1 MGFGFRKSINLGFV
15 RFNFSKSGVGYSFG
29 FTGFR
34 VGKDAKGRNYRN
46 VSIPGTG
53 IFHRQYSKSEN
64 EILPEHFN
72 NSTGAIKA
80 SKIIILFSLL
90 IFFQVLTIITSA
102 KVDPSQIKSLT
113 ITLFLY
119 SIISII
125 IAIITYFRKSYKHNS
140 NSEIDKAS

>member
-34 VGKDAKGRNYRN
+34 VGKDAKGRNYKN

-53 IFHRQYSKSEN
+53 IFHREYSKSDNARISN
-64 EILPEHFN
+64 EIDSS
-72 NSTGAIKA
+72 NSKINA
-80 SKIIILFSLL
+80 SKTIILFSLL

-102 KVDPSQIKSLT
+102 KVDPSQIRSLT

-119 SIISII
+119 FVISII
-125 IAIITYFRKSYKHNS
+125 IAIITYFRKSDKHNS